1 MCECFALEKNLIN
14 SNRKTKVCFYMEH
27 DVQRCE
33 GRDLAGAIRWT
44 AKHGRGSSFLSLGRE
59 MKLWCSRKELERVGE
74 NETAVRTPSNDPK
87 LPPLKS
93 SSREE
98 CEMTDMPKKKKKS
111 KSSRKSGKRPGYAR
125 FSPASSDR
133 EKENKANV
141 RTKLCECTIVL
152 LMV

>member
-33 GRDLAGAIRWT
+33 GRDLAGAVRWT

-98 CEMTDMPKKKKKS
+98 CEMTDMPIKKKNQKV
-111 KSSRKSGKRPGYAR
+111 RERVGNAQVM
-125 FSPASSDR
+125 PASLLR
-133 EKENKANV
+133 RPTERRRIKQMLEPNCANA
-141 RTKLCECTIVL
+141 L
-152 LMV
+152 

>member
-27 DVQRCE
+27 DVQRFE
-33 GRDLAGAIRWT
+33 GRDLVGAVRWT

-98 CEMTDMPKKKKKS
+98 CEMTDMPKKKNQQV
-111 KSSRKSGKRPGYAR
+111 RERVGNAQVM
-125 FSPASSDR
+125 PASLLR
-133 EKENKANV
+133 RPTERRRIKQMLEPNCANA
-141 RTKLCECTIVL
+141 L
-152 LMV
+152 

>member
-33 GRDLAGAIRWT
+33 GRDLVGAVRWT
-44 AKHGRGSSFLSLGRE
+44 AKHGHGSSFLSLGRE

-74 NETAVRTPSNDPK
+74 NKTAVRTPSNDPK

-98 CEMTDMPKKKKKS
+98 CEMTDMPIKKKNQKV
-111 KSSRKSGKRPGYAR
+111 RERVGNAQVM
-125 FSPASSDR
+125 PASLLR
-133 EKENKANV
+133 RPTERRRIKQMLEPKCANA
-141 RTKLCECTIVL
+141 L
-152 LMV
+152 

>member
-33 GRDLAGAIRWT
+33 GRDLVGAVRWT

-74 NETAVRTPSNDPK
+74 NETAVRTPSNDLK

-98 CEMTDMPKKKKKS
+98 CEMTDMPIKKKNQKV
-111 KSSRKSGKRPGYAR
+111 RERVGNAQVM
-125 FSPASSDR
+125 PASLLR
-133 EKENKANV
+133 RPTERRRIKQMLEPNCANA
-141 RTKLCECTIVL
+141 L
-152 LMV
+152 

>member
-33 GRDLAGAIRWT
+33 GRDLAGAVRWT
-44 AKHGRGSSFLSLGRE
+44 VKHGRGSSFLSLGRE

-74 NETAVRTPSNDPK
+74 NEPAVRTPSNDLK

-98 CEMTDMPKKKKKS
+98 CEMTDMPKKKKKNQQV
-111 KSSRKSGKRPGYAR
+111 RERVGNAQVM
-125 FSPASSDR
+125 PASLLR
-133 EKENKANV
+133 RPTERRRIKQMLEPNCANA
-141 RTKLCECTIVL
+141 L
-152 LMV
+152 

>member
-33 GRDLAGAIRWT
+33 GRDLAGAVRWT

-74 NETAVRTPSNDPK
+74 NETAVRTPSNDLK

-98 CEMTDMPKKKKKS
+98 CEMTDMPKKKKINK
-111 KSSRKSGKRPGYAR
+111 
-125 FSPASSDR
+125 F
-133 EKENKANV
+133 EKEWETPRLCPLLSCVV
-141 RTKLCECTIVL
+141 RQREGE
-152 LMV
+152 